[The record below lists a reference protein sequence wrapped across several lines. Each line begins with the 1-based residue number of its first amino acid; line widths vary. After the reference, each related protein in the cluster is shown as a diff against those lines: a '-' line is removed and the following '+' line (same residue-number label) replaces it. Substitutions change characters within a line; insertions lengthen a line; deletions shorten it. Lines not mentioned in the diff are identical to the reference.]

1 MSLRYRY
8 DKKGNVTGMGW
19 GKGKNWEAGQKKL
32 QKNNETARSTSSSK
46 SSSTKKSKLKI
57 TPAHDNPGA
66 AAAKEMARKRKK
78 KGITFEQ
85 AKAKQDKDM
94 RDAARKRHDEWQ
106 KKNKR
111 GKYSDRAKKK
121 NNKKDDKPSKYAARG
136 TFRGI

>member
-1 MSLRYRY
+1 
-8 DKKGNVTGMGW
+8 MGW
-19 GKGKNWEAGQKKL
+19 GKGPNFKAGQKKM
-32 QKNNETARSTSSSK
+32 QSEGENSKKKN
-46 SSSTKKSKLKI
+46 KKSKLKI

-66 AAAKEMARKRKK
+66 EAAKEMARKRKK

-85 AKAKQDKDM
+85 ARAKQDKDM
-94 RDAARKRHDEWQ
+94 RDAARKRHDDWQ

-121 NNKKDDKPSKYAARG
+121 KNNKNNQKPSKFAARG

>member
-19 GKGKNWEAGQKKL
+19 GKGKNFEAGQKKL
-32 QKNNETARSTSSSK
+32 QKNNSASK
-46 SSSTKKSKLKI
+46 SSSTKKNKLKI

-66 AAAKEMARKRKK
+66 EAAKEMARKRKK

-85 AKAKQDKDM
+85 ARAKQDKDM

-121 NNKKDDKPSKYAARG
+121 NNKKDEKPSKFAARG

>member
-32 QKNNETARSTSSSK
+32 QKTNKTARSTS

-66 AAAKEMARKRKK
+66 EAAKEMARKRKK

-111 GKYSDRAKKK
+111 GKYSDRAKKNKK
-121 NNKKDDKPSKYAARG
+121 NNEKPSKFAAHG
-136 TFRGI
+136 NFRGI

>member
-1 MSLRYRY
+1 
-8 DKKGNVTGMGW
+8 MGW

-32 QKNNETARSTSSSK
+32 QKNNSASR

-57 TPAHDNPGA
+57 EGAGDTPGA

-85 AKAKQDKDM
+85 ARAKQDKDM

-121 NNKKDDKPSKYAARG
+121 NNKKDEKPSKFAARG
-136 TFRGI
+136 TFRGIQEVTNG